1 MAARQTR
8 TPSSSTLVIEENPN
22 GSGTGRSRI
31 VPEIRPGRRGIS
43 RGGREVDGVQGGLFP
58 YKSHVRKRTGPR
70 KGRSWEKPIGC
81 AELLRDARVHEPPH
95 EVVRRIRVG
104 EERVVVHRR
113 RRIEQVADAGREG
126 GAPQRRLEQVGG

>member
-58 YKSHVRKRTGPR
+58 YKRRAGKKGPTPEGAGPWNAIRFRTAARYARTRTAPR
-70 KGRSWEKPIGC
+70 SRTP
-81 AELLRDARVHEPPH
+81 DP
-95 EVVRRIRVG
+95 RR
-104 EERVVVHRR
+104 
-113 RRIEQVADAGREG
+113 
-126 GAPQRRLEQVGG
+126 

>member
-58 YKSHVRKRTGPR
+58 YKLREQKKGPEPVRPPLQMRLR
-70 KGRSWEKPIGC
+70 
-81 AELLRDARVHEPPH
+81 LLRTAARCARTRTAPRSRTPDP
-95 EVVRRIRVG
+95 RR
-104 EERVVVHRR
+104 
-113 RRIEQVADAGREG
+113 
-126 GAPQRRLEQVGG
+126 